1 MRTRIL
7 LCAGIVAWLAGILEA
22 QDNNWGPVAGSNLW
36 SNVNNWSLGALP
48 TSSNKAKYTTPDECI
63 LDIEGAEA
71 KNVDLGGGPLKIVNG
86 GSLTVYDWFII
97 GYGAEDV
104 GEGAGYLEVHD
115 GGVLNCRMRLYVGR
129 EGEGHL
135 TVYEGGTINILGQH
149 LNVANTATGT
159 GVVTLEGGS
168 VNILEGTDS
177 QGLRNT
183 GENASID
190 FRGGTMNLRDTSAN
204 RTYLDTAISAG
215 VVKAYGGVGDVV
227 VDPNETPGTLV
238 IRGIHPLQPFP
249 SDDGRVPP
257 GSLELSWTL
266 PDPLVPGQPVAVD
279 VYFTDNLTALQQFTD
294 PAAIRI
300 VSKKNVT
307 SVVVQTQPKTRYYW
321 AVDTYIGDPN
331 DPIWGPTFS
340 FFADNIPPQV
350 NAGADVT
357 TWLTDGSVEVAMAAT
372 VEDTDPTT
380 SLWSVV
386 TEPNESTAVIGDP
399 TQLDTTVTLTAVGT
413 YVLELTAD
421 DGEKTGSDTLTINV
435 YGDQCEAAKSLPGWT
450 PIPGDL
456 NLDCVVNDLDLAIL
470 QENWLKCNGLDCPE
484 PNQP

>member
-1 MRTRIL
+1 MRNRIL
-7 LCAGIVAWLAGILEA
+7 LCAGIVLWLAGMLEA
-22 QDNNWGPVAGSNLW
+22 QNNNWGPTAGNLW
-36 SNVNNWSLGALP
+36 SNVSNWSLSTLP
-48 TSSNKAKYTTPDECI
+48 TSAHKAMFTTPDECI
-63 LDIEGAEA
+63 LDMAGAEA
-71 KNVDLGGGPLKIVNG
+71 KNVDLGGGPLKIIKG

-115 GGVLNCRMRLYVGR
+115 GGVLNCMMRLYVGR

-135 TVYEGGTINILGQH
+135 TVYEGGTINVLGQH

-159 GVVTLEGGS
+159 GVVTMQGGT

-183 GENASID
+183 GANATID
-190 FRGGTMNLRDTSAN
+190 FSGGTMNLRDTSAN
-204 RTYLDTAISAG
+204 RTYLDTAIGAG
-215 VVKAYGGVGDVV
+215 VVKAYDGVGEVV
-227 VDPNETPGTLV
+227 VDPNETPGRLV
-238 IRGIHPLQPFP
+238 IRGVHPLKPFP

-257 GSLELSWTL
+257 GSVELSWTL
-266 PDPLVPGQPVAVD
+266 PDSLVPGQPVAVD
-279 VYFTDNLTALQQFTD
+279 VYCTDNLTALEQFID
-294 PAAIRI
+294 PAAIQV
-300 VSKKNVT
+300 VSKKSVT
-307 SVVVQTQPKTRYYW
+307 SVVVQTQPKKRYYW

-331 DPIWGPTFS
+331 DPMWGPIFS
-340 FFADNIPPQV
+340 FLADNVPPRV
-350 NAGADVT
+350 NAGGDVT
-357 TWLTDGSVEVAMAAT
+357 TWLTDGSVEVAIAAT

-380 SLWSVV
+380 SLWSV
-386 TEPNESTAVIGDP
+386 TSEPNVGAAVIADAKAAA
-399 TQLDTTVTLTAVGT
+399 TTVTLSALGT
-413 YVLELTAD
+413 YVLQLTAD

-435 YGDQCEAAKSLPGWT
+435 YSDQCEAAKSLPGWT